1 MFIYIIFIMVKNVH
15 GGNKHK
21 SQGRKFTVKV
31 SHKLRIAENDGELYG
46 IVTKMLGN
54 GMFYTLCIDNIERL
68 GHIRGKFSGRGK
80 RDNIVEIGKWVL
92 VGERE
97 WEVSG
102 CTNEK
107 TKKKLHCDLLE
118 IYNELDKEK
127 LIDSVSANWNILIS
141 QNTAAQMQKGE
152 NAATDFEFATE
163 RDEEMNKLMDEINNN
178 KTTAIGFTTEAETDS
193 NNWIDDI

>member
-1 MFIYIIFIMVKNVH
+1 MVKNIH

-31 SHKLRIAENDGELYG
+31 SHKLRVAQDEGELYG

-54 GMFYTLCIDNIERL
+54 GMFYVHCIDNILRL

-97 WEVSG
+97 WDISSSSDKP
-102 CTNEK
+102 N
-107 TKKKLHCDLLE
+107 KLLKCDLLE
-118 IYNELDKEK
+118 IYNELEKEK
-127 LIDSVSANWNILIS
+127 LMDSVSANWSILI
-141 QNTAAQMQKGE
+141 AQDTSAVTDKNKGS
-152 NAATDFEFATE
+152 AIDFEFTTE
-163 RDEEMNKLMDEINNN
+163 RGEEMSKLMEEINAN
-178 KTTAIGFTTEAETDS
+178 KTSAITLNIETE
-193 NNWIDDI
+193 NNVSEQISWIDDI